1 MVIFLIMIQ
10 FIFIY
15 LNYKILTFEKITI
28 SETLLLGLSS
38 IIVGFIYS
46 LVDSSLGEVVLI
58 LMLMLLAIFIEKK
71 KIIEIIGTMSYSLVI
86 LIVSNHCVTLINM
99 HVLKGRNLFSDNSFL
114 IMNQIIGCLFS
125 MILTLGIAKLL
136 KRIRGKIILSA
147 ESKIFIYVL
156 GIITLSI
163 LYIILF
169 LGIAPENRVD
179 LIGLNLF
186 FLGVYLIVSLITFFM
201 YVSSIRGKYEIQQ
214 KEREYSENQRYTE
227 LMEKQYKEM
236 RKFRHDYKNILN
248 SLEDFIVDEDYEG
261 LNSYYFNKIK
271 KTSQI
276 INQNDYKL
284 DAIGNIKVREVKSII
299 ASKLISAQE
308 KGIDAQVEVS
318 EIIDFLSID
327 SIILVRVLGIFLD
340 NAIEELEYIGEGKL
354 AVASYKDGHAVH
366 IVIQNSCREDIPK
379 FHILKKR
386 GFSTKGEARGEGL
399 SNVQDLI
406 APLENVRLSTSIN
419 KNLFTQ
425 KLTIYSMERT

>member
-1 MVIFLIMIQ
+1 MVVFLIAIQ
-10 FIFIY
+10 FVFIY
-15 LNYKILTFEKITI
+15 LNYKILTAEKITLTE
-28 SETLLLGLSS
+28 SLLLGLLS
-38 IIVGFIYS
+38 IFVGFVYS
-46 LVDSSLGEVVLI
+46 LVGSALGEIVLI
-58 LMLMLLAIFIEKK
+58 SMLILLAIIIKRKK
-71 KIIEIIGTMSYSLVI
+71 YIEIIGMMSYSLVV
-86 LIVSNHCVTLINM
+86 LIVSNHCVTLIGM
-99 HVLKGRNLFSDNSFL
+99 HIFEEVALFSSNSL
-114 IMNQIIGCLFS
+114 LMVNQIIGCLIS
-125 MILTLGIAKLL
+125 MVISLGIARLMEYTKS
-136 KRIRGKIILSA
+136 RIIVSHENKFL
-147 ESKIFIYVL
+147 IYVI
-156 GIITLSI
+156 GVITSSI
-163 LYIILF
+163 LYILLF
-169 LGIAPENRVD
+169 FGIVPDNRLD

-186 FLGVYLIVSLITFFM
+186 FLGIYLVVSLITFFM
-201 YVSSIRGKYEIQQ
+201 YISSMRSKYEIKQ
-214 KEREYSENQRYTE
+214 KEREYSANQRYIE

-248 SLEDFIVDEDYEG
+248 SLEDFIVGEDYEG

-284 DAIGNIKVREVKSII
+284 DAIGSIKVREVKSII

-308 KGIDAQVEVS
+308 KGIDAQVEVQ
-318 EIIDFLSID
+318 EIIDLLSID
-327 SIILVRVLGIFLD
+327 SVILVRVLGIFLD

-354 AVASYKDGHAVH
+354 AVAFYKDGYAVH

-425 KLTIYSMERT
+425 KLTIYNMERA